1 MEIFNITAVPVVI
14 FAAMA
19 TASPVDTGT
28 ANPPSP
34 ILPSNSTMPPSESPM
49 PPFHFEA
56 ACPISELALCAS
68 ELIGSTAKCNAEI
81 MQNGFNFAA
90 NLACLISAVA
100 DKCKHCI
107 PKTIAMEPQTV
118 EE

>member
-1 MEIFNITAVPVVI
+1 MEIFNITAVTVVI

-19 TASPVDTGT
+19 TASPVDTV
-28 ANPPSP
+28 
-34 ILPSNSTMPPSESPM
+34 
-49 PPFHFEA
+49 
-56 ACPISELALCAS
+56 CAS

-100 DKCKHCI
+100 SGIASSVDKCKHCI